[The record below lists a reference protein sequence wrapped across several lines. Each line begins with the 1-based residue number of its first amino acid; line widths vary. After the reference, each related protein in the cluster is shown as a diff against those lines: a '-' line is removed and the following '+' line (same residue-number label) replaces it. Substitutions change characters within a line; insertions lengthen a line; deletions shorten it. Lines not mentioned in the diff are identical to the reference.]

1 MSSPLE
7 DCLTCGTAPGAE
19 AAAVTT
25 LFRALW
31 LDGAA
36 TRAQLLL
43 EAEGKLVAK
52 VAARLVVIIAE
63 HDERPGAEH
72 PARCSEDA
80 ARAVQEG
87 TASFRVDCVADAAA
101 MCVFQLLANP
111 ERRTTQLTLES
122 LLTAPP
128 GGVDADVLFRNTA
141 HRRGKRAA
149 QAARTVAALLT
160 SARRTLPAAR
170 RAARPLGLPDGGLA
184 RSLAA
189 APAAG
194 RTALLRACARA
205 SNTLACAA
213 FVKQPDVRTMAA
225 ILGARAR
232 RLDDARSEGRLPGDS
247 KDATSVSDSSKD
259 ATSVS
264 ASHKDATSVTEG
276 RKDAT
281 LVSDSHKDATSVSGK
296 DATSLSD
303 SHKDA
308 TSVSDSSKDATSVS
322 ASHKDATSVT
332 EGRKDATSV
341 SDSHKDATSVS
352 GKDATSLSDSQKYAT
367 LLSDSHAVN
376 TVDEV
381 RQTGSA
387 SVENDLDA
395 EDAHVAF
402 RATVNWMQGAL
413 HPLYE
418 RTRPMVEEAVV
429 DGLLAYCNAHAFG
442 STEGKAPL
450 LRHECMDL
458 LKELAS
464 RPQFL
469 PKVAAGVDIA
479 GLCRLA
485 VRGTPDSPLPVSSSS
500 PHDYD
505 EAAENAPL
513 VDKGQDSPKG
523 GGATGDPLSPAKA
536 GSGGFVLA
544 QRMADSKCAAGDTS
558 AAPGLAEDAWS
569 LLALISAGGASAP
582 CHLLLLPE
590 NGLLGAAAAALR
602 SVTPATITPTT
613 NTTAATTITPTTSTP
628 AATKITPNTPNTIT
642 TNTTAATTIT
652 PNTSTDNPNTITT
665 NTTAATT
672 ITPNTTTTAAAAIT
686 SAPTTATNPTAPPS
700 PGALAVALHAVSTAA
715 NVALA
720 GPAFACAVGGSA
732 AFCGDF
738 LAFFDGLPA
747 ASRLPPRPDGDGPG
761 MELGLLVS
769 GSRLAAALLPLFDEE
784 PVAGRWLASVV
795 GKLCQSIDALF
806 VLYGT
811 APAAAACEPCGTPR
825 AVRHG
830 QAVAAAVDGHTTVV
844 GLLLR
849 GAALALDEEA
859 DAGRPGAAAAAL
871 NRLFWAAAAGG
882 GPAGEEALPAR
893 NLGVCTR
900 GQQLGCDGRRAEGGS
915 SNAEDEPRVSDDG
928 TGNAE
933 DGTSTKGGTRNT
945 EDGSKYAEDGSMHTE
960 YCPINTKDRS
970 RNAKT
975 GSRSAADGSRNE
987 EGGPERNVA
996 AHGATEDAAADPAT
1010 SMGRRL
1016 FVRLSALLATAWL
1029 RERTAAQ
1036 EAALSMLSQHA
1047 GRITPA
1053 MARILFAK
1061 PDPDSEPID
1070 EAWEMADSATGPDT
1084 LKLDEAPPPKNHRA
1098 HAVGRTTPEPRP
1110 VGDAGS
1116 AALETENLGAEGS
1129 PAAARIRAAPE
1140 GTVRGGDEER
1150 RVGGDRPVTSPEAKS
1165 PGSAPGGTKQCC
1177 SAGGSRRHGEVA
1189 SGAQAAAGSPLV
1201 NPPGGAG
1208 GGLTPEAK
1216 AAVAR
1221 RAGGEAAMRAHCA
1234 NYLSFDGGGGPRL
1247 LLAACGRGLP
1257 LLDVADRFSS
1267 LAFFLPRVL
1276 DFSCVLASQ
1285 RRGPSLVP
1293 SIARCISQLTHA
1305 ADPYTLTFVYCCCG
1319 ESTGFDVF
1327 GVLGL
1332 RELPPAAGAP
1342 AAPAFDGMGRAKKG
1356 AARAE
1361 PEQPSFSAFACPAAL
1376 AALADLA
1383 AGLPTAARAVAE
1395 HAELPGLLGE
1405 AARLVA
1411 EEPGSEACVAA
1422 VRLLAALAL
1431 FCPAVA
1437 RLVLGHGALR
1447 PVVAQI
1453 AGGGIR
1459 PAWSGPL
1466 RSALASLAA
1475 NAMVHQRRSGNDND
1489 VASDHVLRLADA
1501 FEREA
1506 RNFERYSKEFGAVFE
1521 AARESAGRRAASAL
1535 AKQEQQAVF
1544 DRVKAR
1550 TKPESPASPFTEAAQ
1565 QKNDEGRK
1573 WRQIRQRVEGV
1584 VSDPDPNRCAFCA
1597 KRRPPDAEPFK
1608 KCRKCKMVSYCSAT
1622 CRDLHW
1628 TSQTA
1633 RRHATC
1639 CSKLDVL
1646 RQTTR
1651 RRVFIRYAEL
1661 CILLACLAYAFLLI
1675 FWFN

>member
-893 NLGVCTR
+893 NLG
-900 GQQLGCDGRRAEGGS
+900 
-915 SNAEDEPRVSDDG
+915 
-928 TGNAE
+928 
-933 DGTSTKGGTRNT
+933 
-945 EDGSKYAEDGSMHTE
+945 
-960 YCPINTKDRS
+960 
-970 RNAKT
+970 
-975 GSRSAADGSRNE
+975 
-987 EGGPERNVA
+987 
-996 AHGATEDAAADPAT
+996 DAAADPAT